1 MKKYAVILDSGEC
14 LSTIH
19 TDQRFKWK
27 SEEIRKLA
35 GKSTWLQN
43 GFYPANGMSGEVVE
57 EFFNTLWGF
66 NVYVLFIEKKFY
78 VPMSE
83 KGIRF
88 VEETNTKSDSSIN
101 GKREIPNSTTELHER
116 ENIFKRITSLLNTKK

>member
-1 MKKYAVILDSGEC
+1 MKKTAVILDKGEC

-27 SEEIRKLA
+27 DETVRKLA
-35 GKSTWLQN
+35 GKSEWLKHD
-43 GFYPANGMSGEVVE
+43 FYPANGMSGVIVQ

-66 NVYVLFIEKKFY
+66 NVYVLFIDNKFY

-83 KGIRF
+83 KGIKF
-88 VEETNTKSDSSIN
+88 VDDNSNHDSSIN
-101 GKREIPNSTTELHER
+101 KREMYPILQNNCMR
-116 ENIFKRITSLLNTKK
+116 KKAYSGG